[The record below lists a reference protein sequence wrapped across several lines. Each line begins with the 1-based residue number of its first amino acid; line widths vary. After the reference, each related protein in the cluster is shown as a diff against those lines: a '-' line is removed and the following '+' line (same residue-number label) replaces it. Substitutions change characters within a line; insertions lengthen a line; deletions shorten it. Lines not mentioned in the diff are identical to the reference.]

1 MQIRDWM
8 AKNVF
13 TVEEDTSLMRV
24 TRIMTENKIRRLPV
38 VDDGRVVGIITDR
51 DVKDA
56 SPAKTT
62 TLDVHELYYLF
73 SEIKVQD
80 IMTRNPIVLSGNDSL
95 EKAAVIMLET
105 KISGIPVTDENN
117 NLIGLLSETDVLRG
131 FIHTSGIKDGTMQ
144 YIFDLDDATG
154 AVSDVVRTLRDNN
167 MRVISVTT
175 SFEDTPKGVKRVAMR
190 VISDGKGD
198 YDALSDFLHSKY
210 NVVFSARDELKN
222 LPHKKT

>member
-13 TVEEDTSLMRV
+13 TVTEDTSLLDV
-24 TRIMTENKIRRLPV
+24 TRVMTENNIRRLPV
-38 VDDGRVVGIITDR
+38 EDNGKLVGIITDR

-73 SEIKVQD
+73 SEIKVRD
-80 IMTRNPIVLSGNDSL
+80 IMTSKPIVLSGDDSL

-105 KISGIPVTDENN
+105 KISGIPVTDEDN

-144 YIFDLDDATG
+144 YIFDLPDATG
-154 AVSDVVRTLRDNN
+154 AVSDVVRTLRDNH

-175 SFEDTPKGVKRVAMR
+175 SFEEAVKGVKRVAMR
-190 VISDGKGD
+190 VISDGEGD
-198 YDALSDFLHSKY
+198 HDTLSTYLHDNY
-210 NVVFSARDELKN
+210 NVVFCARDELKN
-222 LPHKKT
+222 LPHK

>member
-8 AKNVF
+8 TKKIY
-13 TVEEDTSLMRV
+13 TVEESTTLLQAARLMKEK
-24 TRIMTENKIRRLPV
+24 TIRRLPV
-38 VDDGRVVGIITDR
+38 VDEGKLIGIVTDR

-73 SEIKVQD
+73 SEIKVKD
-80 IMTRNPIVLSGNDSL
+80 IMTYNPIVLSGDDSL

-105 KISGIPVTDENN
+105 RISGIPVADEKGD
-117 NLIGLLSETDVLRG
+117 LIGLVSETDVLRG

-144 YIFDLDDATG
+144 YIFDLSDETG
-154 AVSDVVRTLRDNN
+154 AVSDVVNMLRENN

-175 SFEDTPKGVKRVAMR
+175 SFEDTSEGVKRVAMR
-190 VISDGKGD
+190 VMSDGKGN
-198 YDALSDFLHSKY
+198 YEELTGLLKNKF
-210 NVVFSARDELKN
+210 NVVFSAMDDLHN
-222 LPHKKT
+222 MPHK

>member
-24 TRIMTENKIRRLPV
+24 TRLMTENKIRRLPV
-38 VDDGRVVGIITDR
+38 VDSGKLVGIITDR

-73 SEIKVQD
+73 SEVKVRD
-80 IMTRNPIVLSGNDSL
+80 IMTYNPIVLSGDDSL
-95 EKAAVIMLET
+95 EKAAIIMLET
-105 KISGIPVTDENN
+105 KISGIPVTDEKD

-131 FIHTSGIKDGTMQ
+131 FIRTSGIKDGTMQ

-198 YDALSDFLHSKY
+198 YDALSTYLHNNY

-222 LPHKKT
+222 LPHK

>member
-24 TRIMTENKIRRLPV
+24 TRLMTENKIRRLPV
-38 VDDGRVVGIITDR
+38 VDSGKLVGIITDR

-73 SEIKVQD
+73 SEVKVRD
-80 IMTRNPIVLSGNDSL
+80 IMTYNPIVLSGDDSL
-95 EKAAVIMLET
+95 EKAAIIMLET
-105 KISGIPVTDENN
+105 KISGIPVTDEKN

-131 FIHTSGIKDGTMQ
+131 FIRTSGIKDGTMQ

-198 YDALSDFLHSKY
+198 YDALSTYLHNQY
-210 NVVFSARDELKN
+210 NVVFSSRDELKD
-222 LPHKKT
+222 LPHK